1 MCIILSDK
9 LKIFEKKGK
18 KKKKKKAG
26 EGSDFFPE
34 RVRVDKIRGYSKK
47 KGVGITYFHA
57 N

>member
-9 LKIFEKKGK
+9 LKNFEKKGE

-47 KGVGITYFHA
+47 RG
-57 N
+57 